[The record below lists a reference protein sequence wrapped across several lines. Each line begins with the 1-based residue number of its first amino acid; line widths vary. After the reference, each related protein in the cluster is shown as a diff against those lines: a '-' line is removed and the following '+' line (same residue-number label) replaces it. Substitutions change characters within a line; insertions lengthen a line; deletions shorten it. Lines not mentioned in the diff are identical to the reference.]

1 MADRPITHCGDCA
14 YVIKENGRMWCPF
27 HDVAVSSKLV
37 CDDFLDEY
45 DSPQW
50 RSLTTEMTGTAKK
63 QYSLPQ
69 HTAKDIIAYIIS
81 GSMVLLA
88 VIAQF
93 IKL

>member
-27 HDVAVSSKLV
+27 HDVAVNSNLV

-50 RSLTTEMTGTAKK
+50 RSLTSEMTGTVRR
-63 QYSLPQ
+63 QRPVSQ
-69 HTAKDIIAYIIS
+69 HTTKDIVAYIIS
-81 GSMVLLA
+81 GLMIFLA
-88 VIAQF
+88 VVAQF
-93 IKL
+93 LEL